1 MSAEVRAKVP
11 ASGEHVQVLRNVVAA
26 LAARAGCTVDVLS
39 DLRLGVDEAATRL
52 LHDVDGASDLVLEAS
67 RRDGRIEL
75 VVAASGRADGWP
87 PDGLVRSMGWQ
98 ILSALVDD
106 AQARTSPD
114 GPAIA
119 FTVRAGG

>member
-1 MSAEVRAKVP
+1 VSAEVRAKVP

-39 DLRLGVDEAATRL
+39 DLRLAVDEAATRL
-52 LHDVDGASDLVLEAS
+52 LHDVAGATDLVLEAS

-75 VVAASGRADGWP
+75 TVAASGVAEGWP
-87 PDGLVRSMGWQ
+87 PEGLVHSMGWQ

-106 AQARTSPD
+106 AHAGTSPD
-114 GPAIA
+114 GPTIA